1 MTPTPSTVGMLRLLR
16 ISLHVSFAGLLAFGV
31 LRILN
36 SDADEAP
43 LACLLAAVL
52 AGVYLAGTVWE
63 NRHAHGRA
71 RDPRRY
77 ALPWLAVIFVL
88 WAALVLLSADFSAV
102 VFPLFFLFAHLLPR
116 SVGVLSVVALTGFV
130 VLSQW
135 LHAGPQD
142 FVPAMVFG
150 PVLGMVFA
158 LVVASSYR
166 AMYRDV
172 QTYRRIL
179 QDLEAT
185 RSELARTE
193 RAAGQA
199 AERERLS
206 REIHDTLAQ
215 GLASIVLMS
224 RAARESLA
232 AGSVSVAES
241 RLSTIGTTASENL
254 SEARRFVKD
263 LSSPAL
269 NISLEDGLRHLAQRA
284 SSEARARG
292 EPLRVSFQRDGEGFA
307 EPAQQTVILRAAQ
320 SLLSNVGRHAHA
332 QQAVISLSWWDREV
346 SMDVVDNGVGFHP
359 DRVPLGKEDGGFGL
373 PGLRDR
379 VSAAGGTVTVE
390 SAPGDGTAVTVRLP
404 LKPPSTKTRG
414 TSRLSNRETMH
425 HNNPRSTNPQEDEH
439 EHTSPTGR

>member
-1 MTPTPSTVGMLRLLR
+1 MTPTPSAVGMLRVLR
-16 ISLHVSFAGLLAFGV
+16 VSLHVSFAGLLAFGV
-31 LRILN
+31 LRVLT
-36 SDADEAP
+36 SDTDKAA
-43 LACLLAAVL
+43 LACFIAAVL
-52 AGVYLAGTVWE
+52 AGVYLMGTVWE
-63 NRHAHGRA
+63 NRHAHGRS
-71 RDPRRY
+71 RDPRPY
-77 ALPWLAVIFVL
+77 ALPWLSVIFVL

-102 VFPLFFLFAHLLPR
+102 AFPLFFLYAHLLPR
-116 SVGVLSVVALTGFV
+116 SIGVLSVVALTGFV

-135 LHAGPQD
+135 LHAGPRS

-172 QTYRRIL
+172 QAYRHIL
-179 QDLEAT
+179 QNLEAT

-206 REIHDTLAQ
+206 RDIHDTLAQ
-215 GLASIVLMS
+215 GLSSIVLMS

-232 AGSVSVAES
+232 AGAVSVTEEQ
-241 RLSTIGTTASENL
+241 LTIIETTASENL

-269 NISLEDGLRHLAQRA
+269 NISLEDGLRHLTEQT
-284 SSEARARG
+284 SSEARARR
-292 EPLRVSFQRDGEGFA
+292 EPLRVDFQCDGEGVA
-307 EPAQQTVILRAAQ
+307 APVQQTVILRAAQ
-320 SLLSNVGRHAHA
+320 SLLSNVSRHAHA
-332 QQAVISLSWWDREV
+332 QQAMVSLSWWDREV
-346 SMDVVDNGVGFHP
+346 SMDVVDDGVGFHP
-359 DRVPLGKEDGGFGL
+359 GRVPLGHDDHGFGL
-373 PGLRDR
+373 PGLRER

-404 LKPPSTKTRG
+404 LKPPGPG
-414 TSRLSNRETMH
+414 T
-425 HNNPRSTNPQEDEH
+425 RSTSEISSRQTNAPQRSAPDKFSGE
-439 EHTSPTGR
+439 RA

>member
-1 MTPTPSTVGMLRLLR
+1 MTPTPSAVGMLRLLR

-43 LACLLAAVL
+43 LACLIAAVL

-63 NRHAHGRA
+63 NRHAHGRS

-77 ALPWLAVIFVL
+77 ALPWLSVIFVL

-102 VFPLFFLFAHLLPR
+102 VFPLFFLFIHLLPR
-116 SVGVLSVVALTGFV
+116 SVGVLSAVALTGFV

-135 LHAGPQD
+135 LHAGPRG

-172 QTYRRIL
+172 QAYRRTL
-179 QDLEAT
+179 QNLEAT

-206 REIHDTLAQ
+206 RDIHDTLAQ
-215 GLASIVLMS
+215 GLSSIVLMS

-232 AGSVSVAES
+232 AGATSVAEAQ
-241 RLSTIGTTASENL
+241 LTIIETTAGENL

-269 NISLEDGLRHLAQRA
+269 NISLEDGLRHLTEQA
-284 SSEARARG
+284 SSQARARK
-292 EPLRVSFQRDGEGFA
+292 EPLRINFQCDGEGA
-307 EPAQQTVILRAAQ
+307 AAPAQQTVILRAAQ

-332 QQAVISLSWWDREV
+332 QQAMVTLSWWDREV

-359 DRVPLGKEDGGFGL
+359 GQVPPGHDDHGFGL
-373 PGLRDR
+373 PGLRER

-404 LKPPSTKTRG
+404 LKPPGTETRNTRG
-414 TSRLSNRETMH
+414 ISSRKTDA
-425 HNNPRSTNPQEDEH
+425 PQRSTPNEPAGE
-439 EHTSPTGR
+439 RA